1 MEEPIRFDAEVRQIK
16 SMADGSFNL
25 IINIPEYNLEQA
37 QELMGWLRDQIA
49 VAIVRVSETEND
61 YLS

>member
-1 MEEPIRFDAEVRQIK
+1 MDEPIRFDAEVRQIK